1 MKTVCWI
8 AAFLAVSSSLASAQA
23 PATWPVTVD
32 FSGPTIQASH
42 VDRYDSQGMQY
53 TQGSGWNIA
62 PGGSFTLEFSG
73 GTETPALQ
81 FVLVAQAQGC
91 FMNVAIKRPA
101 SITLNGHEI
110 YVAWTSNINI
120 NNRCVSAHYGSPATL
135 PTGSVQSGLNIV
147 QITSDAGYSSYVI
160 SSIQISPP

>member
-1 MKTVCWI
+1 MT
-8 AAFLAVSSSLASAQA
+8 AREGA
-23 PATWPVTVD
+23 
-32 FSGPTIQASH
+32 
-42 VDRYDSQGMQY
+42 
-53 TQGSGWNIA
+53 GWNIA

-73 GTETPALQ
+73 GAATPALR

-101 SITLNGHEI
+101 SITLNGHEV
-110 YVAWTSNINI
+110 YVAWTSSINI
-120 NNRCVSAHYGSPATL
+120 NNRCVSAHYGNPATL

-147 QITSDAGYSSYVI
+147 QITSDAGYPSYVI